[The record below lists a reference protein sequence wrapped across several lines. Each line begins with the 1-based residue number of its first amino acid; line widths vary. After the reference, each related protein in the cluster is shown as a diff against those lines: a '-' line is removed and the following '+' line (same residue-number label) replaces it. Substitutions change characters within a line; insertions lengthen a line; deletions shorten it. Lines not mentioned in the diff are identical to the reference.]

1 MKPLPH
7 WLVHTWMGL
16 AGLLGGSLGS
26 WEADGVAAGFGLNP
40 LRWTGCWWFG
50 RQCSRMT
57 RMMDGIYKTHEW
69 KNMFGILQRTGIW
82 SYNLTRAEPSFQ
94 GQHQAQ
100 AVWAAFIPYLQIAPP
115 VRKANWEL
123 TVGFRAWNQEK
134 GASKNSRQVQQH
146 MWTPKETQGFRAA
159 AGWRGKTPHLKEGD
173 QSDRSCAREA
183 VGKQKSPSSSH
194 SPLCGL
200 SGPAASRWEWR
211 PRDRVNSQSQEQSK
225 GPDPRGP
232 TLSMVQPDTGQSV
245 SIKPACRSLFSA

>member
-1 MKPLPH
+1 MKPLPR

-26 WEADGVAAGFGLNP
+26 WEADGVAARFSLNP

-82 SYNLTRAEPSFQ
+82 SYNLTRAQPSFQ
-94 GQHQAQ
+94 GRHQAQ
-100 AVWAAFIPYLQIAPP
+100 AVWAAFILYLQIAPP

-146 MWTPKETQGFRAA
+146 MWTPKEAQGFRAA

-173 QSDRSCAREA
+173 QSDRRCAREA
-183 VGKQKSPSSSH
+183 VGKQVSILFSLSPLWFVWSSSIQVRVETQGQGQ
-194 SPLCGL
+194 LAE
-200 SGPAASRWEWR
+200 SGAKQRSWPTGGYAQHGSAWHR
-211 PRDRVNSQSQEQSK
+211 PRHVYK
-225 GPDPRGP
+225 
-232 TLSMVQPDTGQSV
+232 
-245 SIKPACRSLFSA
+245 ACM